1 MMTEENAEAEAA
13 EIPWTKAG
21 AIARLSWTFLKT
33 GALDTVPSSKRTF
46 LALVKASAGSE
57 AGGMSVTTPAVPSP
71 LIGRFC
77 GILKLLSYSF
87 PHVHNHV
94 RL

>member
-1 MMTEENAEAEAA
+1 MMTDENAEAEAA
-13 EIPWTKAG
+13 EIPWTKEG
-21 AIARLSWTFLKT
+21 AMGRLLWILLKT

-57 AGGMSVTTPAVPSP
+57 AGGMSVTTPAVPRP
-71 LIGRFC
+71 LTGRFC

-87 PHVHNHV
+87 PHVDNHV

>member
-1 MMTEENAEAEAA
+1 MITDENAEAEAA
-13 EIPWTKAG
+13 VMPWTKDG
-21 AIARLSWTFLKT
+21 AIARLSWMFLNT

-77 GILKLLSYSF
+77 GISKLLSYTF